1 MEIDVEK
8 KTQSLSNY
16 SPRPPWVRYLLGYL
30 AIFLCSLGAR
40 IRIIGRNHV
49 PNKGPYIVVINH
61 FSYIDPVFVIHALR
75 KPISFLAASD
85 QVIETQFIWAPFLY
99 GFIPTDRTNLAPSTI
114 KNSIRALKNGEVL
127 GIFPE
132 GTSLSNVLRPAKN
145 GAAFLS
151 ATAKT
156 HLLPIGIT
164 GLENAWE
171 MMFRGVRPSVNIRIG
186 KPFGPFTLSKSK
198 NDKERDLDEIGS
210 EIMCRIAALLP
221 EDIRGSFKHNKT
233 INEYLKKN
241 GLPDF

>member
-1 MEIDVEK
+1 M
-8 KTQSLSNY
+8 
-16 SPRPPWVRYLLGYL
+16 
-30 AIFLCSLGAR
+30 FLCSLGSKVKVY
-40 IRIIGRNHV
+40 GRHHV
-49 PNKGPYIVVINH
+49 PSDGPFVIVSNH
-61 FSYIDPVFVIHALR
+61 FSYVDPPFVIHAVQ
-75 KPISFLAASD
+75 KPINFLAASD
-85 QVIETQFIWAPFLY
+85 QVIEPQFIWAPFLY

-114 KNSIRALKNGEVL
+114 KNSVRALKNGEIL

-132 GTSLSNVLRPAKN
+132 GTSLSSVLRPAKN

-198 NDKERDLDEIGS
+198 NDKERDLNEIGS

-221 EDIRGSFKHNKT
+221 ENIHGAFKHNNT
-233 INEYLKKN
+233 INDYRKKN

>member
-1 MEIDVEK
+1 M
-8 KTQSLSNY
+8 
-16 SPRPPWVRYLLGYL
+16 RYLLGYL
-30 AIFLCSLGAR
+30 AMFLCSLGSR
-40 IRIIGRNHV
+40 VKIFGRHHV
-49 PNKGPYIVVINH
+49 PDEGPYIVVINH
-61 FSYIDPVFVIHALR
+61 FSYIDPPFVIHALQ

-85 QVIETQFIWAPFLY
+85 QVIEAQFIWAPFLY

-127 GIFPE
+127 GVFPE
-132 GTSLSNVLRPAKN
+132 GTSLSRVLRPAKN

-156 HLLPIGIT
+156 HLLPVGIV
-164 GLENAWE
+164 GLESAWE
-171 MMFRGVRPSVNIRIG
+171 NIFRGVRPSVQVRIG

-198 NDKERDLDEIGS
+198 NDKERDLNKIGD

-221 EDIRGSFKHNKT
+221 ENRHGAFKHNKT
-233 INEYLKKN
+233 ISEHRKKN

>member
-1 MEIDVEK
+1 M
-8 KTQSLSNY
+8 
-16 SPRPPWVRYLLGYL
+16 RYLLGYL
-30 AIFLCSLGAR
+30 AMFLCSLGSR
-40 IRIIGRNHV
+40 VKIFGRHHI
-49 PNKGPYIVVINH
+49 PDEGPYIVVINH
-61 FSYIDPVFVIHALR
+61 FNYIDPPFVIHALQ

-85 QVIETQFIWAPFLY
+85 QVIEAQFIWAPFLY

-127 GIFPE
+127 GVFPE
-132 GTSLSNVLRPAKN
+132 GTSLSHVLRPAKN

-156 HLLPIGIT
+156 HLLPVGIV
-164 GLENAWE
+164 GLESAWE
-171 MMFRGVRPSVNIRIG
+171 NIFRGVRPSVQVRIG

-198 NDKERDLDEIGS
+198 NDKERDLNTIGD

-221 EDIRGSFKHNKT
+221 ENRHGAFKHNKT
-233 INEYLKKN
+233 ISEHRKKN

>member
-1 MEIDVEK
+1 M
-8 KTQSLSNY
+8 
-16 SPRPPWVRYLLGYL
+16 
-30 AIFLCSLGAR
+30 FLCSLGSR
-40 IRIIGRNHV
+40 VKIFGRHHV
-49 PNKGPYIVVINH
+49 PDEGPYIVVINH
-61 FSYIDPVFVIHALR
+61 FSYIDPPFVIHALQ

-85 QVIETQFIWAPFLY
+85 QVIEAQFIWAPFLY

-127 GIFPE
+127 GVFPE
-132 GTSLSNVLRPAKN
+132 GTSLSRVLRPAKN

-156 HLLPIGIT
+156 HLLPVGIV
-164 GLENAWE
+164 GLESAWE
-171 MMFRGVRPSVNIRIG
+171 NIFRGVRPSVQVRIG

-198 NDKERDLDEIGS
+198 NDKERDLNKIGD

-221 EDIRGSFKHNKT
+221 ENRHGAFKHNKT
-233 INEYLKKN
+233 ISEHRKKN